1 MDYANAQV
9 VTGIYR
15 EGVLTMDMVNIDSKT
30 PLFSASVGTILD
42 NGDSQFRNL
51 KGIAEAVQTLF
62 SKFPV
67 PMLAQYRK

>member
-1 MDYANAQV
+1 
-9 VTGIYR
+9 
-15 EGVLTMDMVNIDSKT
+15 MDMVNIDTKT

-51 KGIAEAVQTLF
+51 QGIAEAVQTLF

-67 PMLAQYRK
+67 PLLPQYKK